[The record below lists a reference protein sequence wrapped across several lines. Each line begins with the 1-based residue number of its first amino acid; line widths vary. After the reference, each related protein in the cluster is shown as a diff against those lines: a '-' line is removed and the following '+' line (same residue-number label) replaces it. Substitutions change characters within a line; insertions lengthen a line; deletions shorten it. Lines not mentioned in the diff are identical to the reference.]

1 MALWKFMDFH
11 SEAGNSLIE
20 EWYSKL
26 DAQAK
31 ADFDT
36 TLKNLSISP
45 DWRGMKEFKHLGRKG
60 LCEIRFK
67 TANVQ
72 YRAAGFFGPGSHTFS
87 ILVGAK
93 KKQRVY
99 DPHDAFDLAL
109 KRRDGLKQGKGS
121 LRERI
126 L

>member
-11 SEAGNSLIE
+11 SEAGNNLSE
-20 EWYSKL
+20 AWYSKL
-26 DAQAK
+26 DVQAR

-36 TLKNLSISP
+36 TLKNLSIAP

-60 LCEIRFK
+60 LCEIRFR

-72 YRAAGFFGPGSHTFS
+72 YRPAGFFGPGEHTFS
-87 ILVGAK
+87 IYVGAK

-99 DPHDAFDLAL
+99 DPPDALELAI

-121 LRERI
+121 LRERV

>member
-1 MALWKFMDFH
+1 MGMWRFMEFH
-11 SEAGNSLIE
+11 SEVGNNLIE
-20 EWYSKL
+20 EWYSTL
-26 DAQAK
+26 SPSAQ

-36 TLKNLSISP
+36 TLKNLSIAP

-60 LCEIRFK
+60 LCEIRFR

-72 YRAAGFFGPGSHTFS
+72 YRPAGFFGPGEHTFS
-87 ILVGAK
+87 IYVGAK

-99 DPHDAFDLAL
+99 DPPDALELAI

-121 LRERI
+121 LRDRV

>member
-11 SEAGNSLIE
+11 SEAGNNLIDD
-20 EWYSKL
+20 WYEDL
-26 DAQAK
+26 DVQAR
-31 ADFDT
+31 ADFDA
-36 TLKNLSISP
+36 TLRNLSITP
-45 DWRGMKEFKHLGRKG
+45 DWRGLREFKHLGRNG

-67 TANVQ
+67 TRNVQ
-72 YRAAGFFGPGSHTFS
+72 YRPTGFFGPGDRVFS
-87 ILVGAK
+87 IYVGAK

-99 DPHDAFDLAL
+99 DPPNAFELAI

-121 LRERI
+121 LRERF

>member
-1 MALWKFMDFH
+1 MAVWRFFDFH
-11 SEAGNSLIE
+11 SEANNNLIE
-20 EWYSKL
+20 EWYKAR
-26 DAQAK
+26 DAQVR

-36 TLKNLSISP
+36 TLKNLSIAS

-72 YRAAGFFGPGSHTFS
+72 YRVAGFFGPGERTFS
-87 ILVGAK
+87 LFVGAV
-93 KKQRVY
+93 KKQKVY
-99 DPHDAFDLAL
+99 DPPDAFDRAI

-126 L
+126 I